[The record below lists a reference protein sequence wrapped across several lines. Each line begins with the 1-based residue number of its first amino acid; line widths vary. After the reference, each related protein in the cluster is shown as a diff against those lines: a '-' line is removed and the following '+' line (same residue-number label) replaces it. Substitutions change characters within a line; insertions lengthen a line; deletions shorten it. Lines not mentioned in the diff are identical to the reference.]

1 MEIYVDDQAFQSS
14 GPGSQTLAQLVDEVK
29 RQIGDRMIVSIR
41 CDGSDITDDGFG
53 ESMARSVD
61 SCQRVELYT
70 GAARELVED
79 AMDQAAE
86 MLDATEQDRLQ
97 AVELLGA
104 GQTADGIRFLG
115 NCMRNW
121 YQVHQSIANSLAML
135 DIDPDTVTVEGRKMA
150 EALETSRARLEQ
162 IKQALES
169 LDYVLLSDT
178 LQYEF
183 EEVVRIWKAIVAAIR
198 GKL

>member
-14 GPGSQTLAQLVDEVK
+14 GSGSQTLAQLVDEVK
-29 RQIGDRMIVSIR
+29 RGIGDRKIVAIR
-41 CDGSDITDDGFG
+41 CDGSDITGDGF
-53 ESMARSVD
+53 EQNMARLAD

-70 GAARELVED
+70 GAARDLVED

-121 YQVHQSIANSLAML
+121 YQVHQGIANSLAML
-135 DIDPDTVTVEGRKMA
+135 EIDPETVIVDGRKMA
-150 EALETSRARLEQ
+150 DALETSRARLEQ